1 MKRIVFI
8 LLLLLSCSY
17 SVIVCY
23 ANDEQAGGSQRVGN
37 NLIPLHVEG
46 RYFKDEVGNVVV
58 LHGFAQTY
66 SSYFNEEG
74 KRWNNYDVEGC
85 LNYNKDMIDKIIE
98 AGWKV
103 NFMRLHM
110 DPYWSSD
117 PQIYHNAGDES
128 DIRAFSMERFKKYLA
143 EVFIPMAQYAQARG
157 LYVVMRPPGV
167 CPQKIQLNDDYH
179 KYLLK
184 IWDYVSQQPEL
195 KDNPAVMFELANE
208 PVGFTTSQGK
218 SEAEEMT
225 MYMQA
230 IVDKIRAH
238 CNNILLIPG
247 LGWQS
252 RYDTFAQY
260 PIVGDNI
267 GFAVHCYPGWYNGG
281 TSETG
286 DVKVDYRSF
295 RAGWRE
301 KIGPVSANYPIMVTE
316 TDWSPSKYGKM
327 TFAQSTTGTVG
338 SDGFGANFKKI
349 VDDDGNVSWLIFA
362 WEHYMAQFDKDNPA
376 TATDST
382 FFNDPEA
389 CLWPC
394 YHWFEDYA
402 NSYYPSKTK
411 YEQTLTNPYYIDP
424 NSLFPLTA
432 EGFDP
437 NIWEKGSFNA
447 TTGEL
452 KTGPYGFGGWEY
464 AAGVDLSDYKYLVVE
479 LNSVQNCGASFR
491 LFDESSYW
499 SSPSMTSFD
508 NKTRIVID
516 LHNQKKIREAN
527 NVKTEV
533 GDLKPSHIFRAG
545 IWTTGNGTV
554 SIKDVYLSNDGT
566 NKVSTGIN
574 HALSNM
580 IHMKPSARI
589 YNLQGQVVANGMEK
603 LQSLPHGIY
612 IINGKK
618 VAK

>member
-23 ANDEQAGGSQRVGN
+23 ANDEQPGGSQCVGN

-66 SSYFNEEG
+66 SPWFNERCT
-74 KRWNNYDVEGC
+74 KWNNYDVKAC
-85 LNYNKDMIDKIIE
+85 LEYNQGMIDKVLD

-103 NFMRLHM
+103 NFVRLHM
-110 DPYWSSD
+110 DPYWSNTPNVD
-117 PQIYHNAGDES
+117 VDGES
-128 DIRAFSMERFKKYLA
+128 DIHAFDFERFKKYLA
-143 EVFIPMAQYAQARG
+143 EVFIPMAEYAQAKG
-157 LYVVMRPPGV
+157 LYIVMRPPGV
-167 CPQKIQLNDDYH
+167 CPKYISIGDDYQ

-184 IWDYVSQQPEL
+184 VWDYVSQQPEL
-195 KDNPAVMFELANE
+195 KNNGAVMFELANE
-208 PVGFTTSQGK
+208 PVYFTVTKGK

-230 IVDKIRAH
+230 IVDKIREN
-238 CNNILLIPG
+238 CNNILLVPG
-247 LGWQS
+247 LGWQA
-252 RYDTFAQY
+252 RYQGFAEY
-260 PIVGDNI
+260 PIKGDNI

-281 TSETG
+281 YTESG
-286 DVKVDYRSF
+286 DVPINYENF
-295 RAGWRE
+295 RAGWRSQ
-301 KIGPVSANYPIMVTE
+301 IGPVSAKYPIIVTE
-316 TDWSPSKYGKM
+316 TDWSPSDKYGDM
-327 TFAQSTTGTVG
+327 TFAHAKTGVVG
-338 SDGFGANFKKI
+338 DNNFGANFKQI
-349 VDDDGNVSWLIFA
+349 VDDDNNVSWLIFA
-362 WEHYMAQFDKDNPA
+362 WQHFMAEYDGVPA
-376 TATDST
+376 TSASNTT
-382 FFNDPEA
+382 FYNDPDA

-394 YHWFEDYA
+394 FHWFEDYA

-424 NSLFPLTA
+424 NSLFPLTD

-447 TTGEL
+447 TTGDL

-545 IWTTGNGTV
+545 IWTTGNGSV